1 MTQPSKLMCQLGS
14 LSRGLD
20 KENPEFEPKSRY
32 QLTLKLR
39 KVAKSVK
46 KLEEQEFSGFCVINS
61 ARDIALDLIDG
72 LKLNKSAQI
81 EERLLELIQVLDGEE

>member
-32 QLTLKLR
+32 KLALKLR
-39 KVAKSVK
+39 KIGENAR
-46 KLEEQEFSGFCVINS
+46 KLEEDEFNGFFIINS
-61 ARDIALDLIDG
+61 ARDATLDL
-72 LKLNKSAQI
+72 LESVNVKSKEDIKQSLVELMEI
-81 EERLLELIQVLDGEE
+81 LEGVE